1 MIKCGKEFMYIS
13 EVTIIPITMQTR
25 LSNPETIKFRT
36 DLGFNQISLILKKKT
51 ISSNTAIKSIFCRKN
66 RAASQSLRK

>member
-1 MIKCGKEFMYIS
+1 MINCGKEFMYIS

-36 DLGFNQISLILKKKT
+36 DLGFNQISLILKKK
-51 ISSNTAIKSIFCRKN
+51 
-66 RAASQSLRK
+66 Q